1 MATCARSRA
10 ARRASRDRFP
20 AGGSQ
25 EVFLIAFAVMTV
37 VTMFHAKAAKIST
50 QNARRP
56 FQANGPVL
64 KQYTTRS
71 GVSSKTAPHLK
82 VTEPAREQWVG
93 LVVAE
98 GRDREHDALDEGR
111 RDDAHDPS
119 HAMSLMA

>member
-1 MATCARSRA
+1 MAVGAMNARLLRGYLQWFRHRGLSSKLRNPGCVSVGVEEWSQWLATCARSRA

-71 GVSSKTAPHLK
+71 GVSSRQHHT
-82 VTEPAREQWVG
+82 
-93 LVVAE
+93 
-98 GRDREHDALDEGR
+98 
-111 RDDAHDPS
+111 
-119 HAMSLMA
+119 